1 METTMKILIATD
13 GSSASKSVVEAACG
27 IIVSPENTTVKIISA
42 VEPITPMAAEPFAI
56 SAEYYNE
63 IEADLSRQA
72 KNIVEQAVTVLKEI
86 CPKISDVSSQV
97 LHGSAAQMIVET
109 ARQWNAD
116 LIIVGSHG
124 YGVWS
129 RILLGSVSNTVV
141 HQAPCSVLIVRGK
154 NSP

>member
-1 METTMKILIATD
+1 MKILIATD
-13 GSSASKSVVEAACG
+13 GSSASKSVIEAACG
-27 IIVSPENTTVKIISA
+27 TIASPENTAVKIISA

-63 IEADLSRQA
+63 IETDLSRQA
-72 KNIVEQAVTVLKEI
+72 KITVESAITVLKES
-86 CPKISDVSSQV
+86 CPNLSDVSGEV
-97 LHGSAAQMIVET
+97 LHGGAARVIVES

-129 RILLGSVSNTVV
+129 RVLLGSVSNAVV
-141 HQAPCSVLIVRGK
+141 HNAPCSVLIVRGK
-154 NSP
+154 DDAKS